1 MSRRRVVVA
10 KRKPLGVDMYAIH
23 FKRAKCV
30 PTEQT
35 RAAFPV
41 LFDWQISAK
50 AGAFAPQVLGEAQ

>member
-1 MSRRRVVVA
+1 MSRRRVVA
-10 KRKPLGVDMYAIH
+10 TKPKPLGVGIDSIH

-50 AGAFAPQVLGEAQ
+50 TGDFAPQVLE